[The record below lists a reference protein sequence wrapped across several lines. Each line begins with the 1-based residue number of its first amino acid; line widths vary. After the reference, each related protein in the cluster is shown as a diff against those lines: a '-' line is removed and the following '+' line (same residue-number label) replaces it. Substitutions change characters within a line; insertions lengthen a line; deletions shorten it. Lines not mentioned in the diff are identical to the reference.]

1 MHLLHL
7 GFSLNWVSSPLPLSI
22 VLGAMNKLLI
32 IANSSENS
40 TLITK
45 SNQNKEI
52 INFSFT
58 SIEKQGFRLQEMRS
72 FIALQVFK

>member
-1 MHLLHL
+1 
-7 GFSLNWVSSPLPLSI
+7 
-22 VLGAMNKLLI
+22 MNKLLI
-32 IANSSENS
+32 IAIGSENS